1 MPKVWRFLSLVGVAV
16 LLLVGI
22 VWFTEILS
30 PKGEDPPA
38 PAAPGIAVPSLL
50 RDGETEFAA
59 YCATCH
65 GLSAEGTKV
74 GPSLLGR
81 IYARNHHS
89 DPSFYQAV
97 ERGVRAHHWRFGDMP
112 PIPEATK
119 EKTAQIIAYVR
130 WLQEQAGV
138 R

>member
-1 MPKVWRFLSLVGVAV
+1 MPRVWRFLPLVGVAV
-16 LLLVGI
+16 LLLGGL

-30 PKGEDPPA
+30 PKGEGPSA
-38 PAAPGIAVPSLL
+38 PAAPGMAVPSVL

-59 YCATCH
+59 HCATCH
-65 GLSAEGTKV
+65 GLSAEGTTL
-74 GPSLLGR
+74 GPSLLWR
-81 IYARNHHS
+81 IYAPNHHS
-89 DPSFYQAV
+89 DASFYQAV

-119 EKTAQIIAYVR
+119 EKTGQIIAYVR